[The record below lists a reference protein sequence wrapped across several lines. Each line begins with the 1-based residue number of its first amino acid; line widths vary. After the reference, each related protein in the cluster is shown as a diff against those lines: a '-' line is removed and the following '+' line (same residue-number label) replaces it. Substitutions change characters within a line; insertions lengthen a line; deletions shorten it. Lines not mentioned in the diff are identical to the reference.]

1 MSPHLPPA
9 FPWITVLTVLPLA
22 GAVVALATHKWRT
35 FARGAAV
42 AFAVAAFGLTLAMW
56 RGFHSGLGTMQYQEL
71 HAWAPA
77 FGLEYHVGIDGL
89 ALLMLILSSIV
100 VLMSFAAS
108 WSNRNHGPAYFAMV
122 LFVEA
127 GLFGT
132 FTALNFLHWFFYW
145 ELSLIPAF
153 FLIRIWGGRG
163 RSRAATQFFVYSMA
177 GSISLFL
184 VFLAIFL
191 ATGSFDFV
199 QLAGMARS
207 GQLAGSIGQSLHWGG
222 LGSGTIVAILFWGAF
237 FGFAVKVPVYPFHG
251 WLPEAYAEAPAETT
265 MVLTGAL
272 SKMGVYGFLRILM
285 PIFPAQM
292 RQALTPLLW
301 LAVASIVLPA
311 FSAWAQKDLKRIFA
325 HSSINHLGYCLL
337 GICAAIKLGG
347 AGMGAERSAALTGVM
362 LQMFAHGITAAA
374 LFWFA
379 ALIERRSGLRGLYDF
394 GGLRKK
400 MPVFCGMFGIAI
412 FASIGLP
419 GLIGFP
425 GEFLIFKGA
434 YPLVTPATWIS
445 VVGLL
450 VTAIFLLTI
459 LQRVFSGELNHR
471 WIHLPDMTTAERLAF
486 IPALILIFAIGLYPQ
501 VIAGMV
507 HGAVLQIA
515 AQVGF

>member
-1 MSPHLPPA
+1 MSHFA
-9 FPWITVLTVLPLA
+9 HFPWITVLTLLPVAGGVASIAARKSPTLA
-22 GAVVALATHKWRT
+22 RAT
-35 FARGAAV
+35 AV
-42 AFAVAAFGLTLAMW
+42 AFAAAALCVSLTMW
-56 RGFHSGLGTMQYQEL
+56 RGFVPGLAGMQFEEL
-71 HAWAPA
+71 YAWAPS
-77 FGLEYHVGIDGL
+77 FGMEYHAGVDGL
-89 ALLMLILSSIV
+89 ALLLVVLSAIV

-108 WSNRNHGPAYFAMV
+108 WRNQKQGPVYFAMV

-132 FTALNFLHWFFYW
+132 FTALNFLHWFLYW

-163 RSRAATQFFVYSMA
+163 RAQAATQFFVYSMA

-184 VFLAIFL
+184 VFLAIYL
-191 ATGSFDFV
+191 ATGTFDFV
-199 QLAGMARS
+199 TLAGMAQS
-207 GQLAGSIGQSLHWGG
+207 GKLAVAIGQSLHWGG
-222 LGSGTIVAILFWGAF
+222 LNGATVAAILFWGAF

-272 SKMGVYGFLRILM
+272 SKMGVYGFLRVLM
-285 PIFPAQM
+285 PIFPEQM
-292 RQALTPLLW
+292 RQVLTPLLW

-311 FSAWAQKDLKRIFA
+311 FSAWAQKDLKKIFA

-337 GICAAIKLGG
+337 GICAAMKLGG
-347 AGMGAERSAALTGVM
+347 AGMAVERSAALTGVM

-374 LFWFA
+374 LFWFV
-379 ALIERRSGLRGLYDF
+379 ALIERRSGGERGLYDF
-394 GGLRKK
+394 GGLRKT
-400 MPVFCGMFGIAI
+400 MPVFCGMFGIVI

-434 YPLVTPATWIS
+434 YPTVTWATWIA

-450 VTAIFLLTI
+450 VTAVFLLTI
-459 LQRVFSGELNHR
+459 LQRVFSGGVNHR
-471 WIHLPDMTTAERLAF
+471 WLHMPDMTTTERLAF
-486 IPALILIFAIGLYPQ
+486 LPALLLIFAIGIYPQ
-501 VIAGMV
+501 VITGMV
-507 HGAVLQIA
+507 HSAVIEIA
-515 AQVGF
+515 AQVRF